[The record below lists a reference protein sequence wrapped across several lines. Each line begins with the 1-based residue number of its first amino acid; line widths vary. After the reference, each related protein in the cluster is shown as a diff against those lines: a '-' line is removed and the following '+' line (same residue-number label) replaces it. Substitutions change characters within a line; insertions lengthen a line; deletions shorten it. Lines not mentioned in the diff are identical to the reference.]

1 MPSSTTV
8 EPTSNRRDTS
18 RRVPDPVSRPRRPLP
33 IHIPPVVLR
42 YKRTSGFYKGPADP
56 PSSPSSPSPLSSS
69 DDEQIVTPDVPSGSA
84 TPVEDDP
91 TEAAHSR
98 APGQSVGA
106 DVDVAVV
113 GSGFDLSLKLTV
125 ALLAY
130 NVVRQLVAL
139 F

>member
-1 MPSSTTV
+1 M
-8 EPTSNRRDTS
+8 
-18 RRVPDPVSRPRRPLP
+18 
-33 IHIPPVVLR
+33 LR

-56 PSSPSSPSPLSSS
+56 PSSPSSPSPLSSP
-69 DDEQIVTPDVPSGSA
+69 DDEHIVTPDVPSGSA

-98 APGQSVGA
+98 APGQSVDA
-106 DVDVAVV
+106 DVDVAVA

-130 NVVRQLVAL
+130 NVVRHLVAL